1 VHVRV
6 RVRVRRVRVRAVWA
20 WVNTGER
27 DDKCEVIIIIVY
39 EEKERVGTGAC
50 GPAGAPRVVPRQRGV
65 GVVGCVGG
73 YTNLCFFCVS
83 ELCYKKTH
91 NLFVKVGAGST
102 VTKLKALSSVRLR
115 TGAAR

>member
-1 VHVRV
+1 MHVRV

-50 GPAGAPRVVPRQRGV
+50 GPAGAPRLVPRQRG
-65 GVVGCVGG
+65 GRARGGGGWLRRRCVGIPM
-73 YTNLCFFCVS
+73 VS
-83 ELCYKKTH
+83 LQLHTLLI
-91 NLFVKVGAGST
+91 NLFVN
-102 VTKLKALSSVRLR
+102 
-115 TGAAR
+115 ARGFEWVQ